1 MKAIIYSD
9 RNLECERAEALLEA
23 CSFDEVI
30 TYYVNK
36 DFTNNQFKDEFG
48 CEANY
53 PQISIGINH
62 IGGLKDTLHYLSDKG
77 MFV

>member
-1 MKAIIYSD
+1 MKAIIYSN
-9 RNLECERAEALLEA
+9 RTIECERAEALLSA
-23 CSFDEVI
+23 CDFDEVI
-30 TYYVNK
+30 TYYK
-36 DFTNNQFKDEFG
+36 DKHFNDNQFLDEFG
-48 CEANY
+48 EEAEY

>member
-48 CEANY
+48 GEASY